1 MSDGVALVTGA
12 SRGIGRAIAVE
23 LASTGRPVALNYAS
37 REDDAKEAVAAVER
51 AGGEAIA
58 VRADVARPDDVARMF
73 SDVEDAFGPVAVLV
87 NNAGI
92 RADGLALRMS
102 EDAWDRVLRTN
113 LNGTFW
119 CCKRALRS
127 MLRARFGRIVNVASI
142 AGLHGSPGQ
151 ANYAAAKAGVIAL
164 TKTLARE
171 VGSRG
176 ITVNAVAPGL
186 IATELTES
194 LSEQQWDQL
203 VSSVPQG
210 RAGAPEDVARVVSWL
225 CSPAGDYVNGSVYVI
240 DGGMTA

>member
-1 MSDGVALVTGA
+1 MSEGVALVTGA
-12 SRGIGRAIAVE
+12 SRGIGRAVAIE
-23 LASTGRPVALNYAS
+23 LAASGRPVAVNYAS
-37 REDDAKEAVAAVER
+37 REQDAKGAVEAVER

-58 VRADVARPDDVARMF
+58 VRADVSQPDDVARMF
-73 SDVEDAFGPVAVLV
+73 REVEDAFGPVAVLV
-87 NNAGI
+87 NNAGV

-102 EDAWDRVLRTN
+102 EDAWDRVLKTN
-113 LNGTFW
+113 LYGTFW

-127 MLRARFGRIVNVASI
+127 MLRARFGRIVNVASV

-176 ITVNAVAPGL
+176 ITVNAIAPGL
-186 IATELTES
+186 IATELTQT
-194 LSEQQWDQL
+194 LSEQQWEQL

-210 RAGAPEDVARVVSWL
+210 RAGTPEDVARTVAWL